1 MSEEIGLLSVAFYKL
16 NAMKYLKDFSFW
28 LLLAIN
34 AYLVLVYLNQ
44 PNSISL
50 IIVLYWFQSFFMG
63 FFNFLTILSFK
74 NPGTIVPFL
83 GSKTKQ
89 AFFFLFHYSFF
100 HLGLLIFLI
109 ASSMISSSVI
119 NQYLITS
126 LWLLLASQAIE
137 FVQSKFSNVESGIDI
152 QQLFFLPYLRVIP
165 LVILIL
171 GLKYLPG
178 SFGLAFLLIKILI
191 DIFLYFLYQSLMRN
205 HR

>member
-1 MSEEIGLLSVAFYKL
+1 
-16 NAMKYLKDFSFW
+16 MKYLKDFSFW

-34 AYLVLVYLNQ
+34 AYLLLVYLNK

-63 FFNFLTILSFK
+63 FFNFFTILSFK
-74 NPGTIVPFL
+74 NHGTADPFW

-100 HLGLLIFLI
+100 HLGLFIFLI
-109 ASSMISSSVI
+109 ASSMINSSVI

-126 LWLLLASQAIE
+126 IWLLLASLAIE
-137 FVQSKFSNVESGIDI
+137 FLQSKFRNAESGIDI

-165 LVILIL
+165 LIVLIL
-171 GLKYLPG
+171 CLKYLPG
-178 SFGLAFLLIKILI
+178 SFGIAFLLLKILI
-191 DIFLYFLYQSLMRN
+191 DIIFYLLYQHLIRTPIKLDNNRDFS
-205 HR
+205 